1 MQEHESLTLRKRF
14 HGVIVGFG
22 LNLWSLLQIRRP
34 NRGWSRRIE
43 RGGGFLGERRGGGG
57 GGGEG
62 GRGRGGTLIL
72 LLLLFTVYGEG

>member
-57 GGGEG
+57 GGGG
-62 GRGRGGTLIL
+62 GGGTLI